1 MRYLIC
7 FILLLCL
14 GCCESSRKV
23 TIKVNGE
30 VIENYESYNTFHGE
44 LVVYKDGKRYTY
56 GGNWE
61 IIEEYEK

>member
-1 MRYLIC
+1 MMRFVIC

-14 GCCESSRKV
+14 GCCEPRRKV

-30 VIENYESYNTFHGE
+30 VVENYESYHTLHAK
-44 LVVYKDGKRYTY
+44 LVIYKDGKIHTY

-61 IIEEYEK
+61 IIEE